1 MARPK
6 ESDRKDVKGLVIKT
20 AKRLFSEYGY
30 TNVTMR
36 RIAEE
41 IGVTP
46 GTIYLYYKNK
56 AEILF
61 EIHNE
66 GFRMLHERR
75 SSMLAKGSSDPV
87 EKMRL
92 GGLNYIRF
100 ALENP
105 ELYELMFFLREPRD
119 YLKAGQ
125 RERRKDEG
133 PLVDYS
139 IKSYE
144 NLRQTILE
152 CQAQGYYPGLNPD
165 MLAFFHWGLV
175 HGLASLAILDRVPF
189 PEAPTR
195 ELAEEAIDL
204 VMNMIQGTKKTEHDD

>member
-6 ESDRKDVKGLVIKT
+6 ESERKDVKGLVITT
-20 AKRLFSEYGY
+20 ARRLFSELGY

-36 RIAEE
+36 RIADE

-66 GFRMLHERR
+66 GFRLLHERR
-75 SSMLAKGSSDPV
+75 TGMLAKGGGDPV
-87 EKMRL
+87 GKLRI
-92 GGLNYIRF
+92 GGLNYIAF

-119 YLKAGQ
+119 YLKASK
-125 RERRKDEG
+125 REKGKDEG

-139 IKSYE
+139 IRSYE
-144 NLRQTILE
+144 NLKQTIEE
-152 CQAQGYYPGLNPD
+152 CQAEGYYPGLNPD
-165 MLAFFHWGLV
+165 MLTFFHWALA

-189 PEAPTR
+189 PKAPTK
-195 ELAEEAIDL
+195 ELADEAINF
-204 VMNMIQGTKKTEHDD
+204 VMQMIQGTKKQEHDK